1 MGSAIGTAV
10 GVGSGAAGL
19 GVAVAAGAAGL
30 GVAVAAGAAG
40 LGVAVAAGAAGLGV
54 AVAAGLGVA
63 VAAGAAGLGVAVAAG
78 ATGTGVAVA
87 SGAAGTGVAVGRG
100 VDVASSPP
108 QAIPIT
114 RTISRG
120 MKTNHLG
127 FSNQW
132 YATIAPR
139 VFMWCIYYSQ
149 HEALSDTV
157 YHLLTVLSMGLRL
170 SIIPYVR
177 YVIVQGF
184 LITRSMNG

>member
-54 AVAAGLGVA
+54 AVAAG
-63 VAAGAAGLGVAVAAG
+63 AAGLGVAVAAG
-78 ATGTGVAVA
+78 ATGTDVAVA

-132 YATIAPR
+132 YAIIAPR

-157 YHLLTVLSMGLRL
+157 YHLLTVLSIGLRL

-177 YVIVQGF
+177 YMIVQGF
-184 LITRSMNG
+184 LITWSMNG